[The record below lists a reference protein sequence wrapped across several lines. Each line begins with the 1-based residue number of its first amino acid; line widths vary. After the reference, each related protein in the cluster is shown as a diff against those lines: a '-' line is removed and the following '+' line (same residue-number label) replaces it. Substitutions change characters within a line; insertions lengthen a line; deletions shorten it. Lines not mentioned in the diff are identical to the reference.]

1 MASTRIIN
9 MNDMNAKVFWGVT
22 GGLVFVVG
30 RFDMEDHGK
39 PAERCRACASGGG
52 PVVAYG
58 HGDSLQQGM
67 ALLQTMQANLQL
79 QLDAREQQLQEDAL
93 PLQQEA
99 QELLEYA
106 QNGQASQD
114 ELEIAQT
121 RILEL
126 DEELRAMQGAAEQD
140 MFVAEQNLKAV
151 LADAL
156 RRHLEAHAEEEGID
170 FILNWGLS
178 GEGVLYGSEPWDI
191 TIEVLDRINK
201 AHPDPIQTRLD
212 AELNT
217 AEE

>member
-1 MASTRIIN
+1 MSE
-9 MNDMNAKVFWGVT
+9 MNAKVFWSVT
-22 GGLVFVVG
+22 AVLVLWLG
-30 RFDMEDHGK
+30 ILTWKSLDNK
-39 PAERCRACASGGG
+39 PSAAERAAAGAG
-52 PVVAYG
+52 PVVAYV

-79 QLDAREQQLQEDAL
+79 QLEAREQQLKADAL
-93 PLQQEA
+93 PLQEEA

-106 QNGQASQD
+106 QSGQASQD

-126 DEELRAMQGAAEQD
+126 EDGLRAMQSAAEQD
-140 MFVAEQNLKAV
+140 MFVAEQNMKAV

-156 RRHLEAHAEEEGID
+156 RRHLEAHAEQEGID

-191 TIEVLDRINK
+191 TAEVLDRINE
-201 AHPDPIQTRLD
+201 AHPDPIQARLD
-212 AELNT
+212 AAVNP

>member
-1 MASTRIIN
+1 MSE
-9 MNDMNAKVFWGVT
+9 MNAKVFWSVT
-22 GGLVFVVG
+22 AVLVLWLG
-30 RFDMEDHGK
+30 ILTWKSLDNK
-39 PAERCRACASGGG
+39 PSAAERAAAGAG
-52 PVVAYG
+52 PVVAYV

-67 ALLQTMQANLQL
+67 ALLQTVQANLQL
-79 QLDAREQQLQEDAL
+79 QLEAREQQLKADAL
-93 PLQQEA
+93 PLQEEA

-106 QNGQASQD
+106 QSGQASQD

-126 DEELRAMQGAAEQD
+126 EDGLRAMQSAAEQD
-140 MFVAEQNLKAV
+140 MFVAEQNMKAV

-156 RRHLEAHAEEEGID
+156 RRHLEAHAEQEGID

-191 TIEVLDRINK
+191 TAEVLDRINE
-201 AHPDPIQTRLD
+201 AHPDPIQARLD
-212 AELNT
+212 AAVNP

>member
-1 MASTRIIN
+1 MKE
-9 MNDMNAKVFWGVT
+9 MNAKVFWGVT
-22 GGLVFVVG
+22 AVLVLWLG
-30 RFDMEDHGK
+30 ILTWRTLEDN
-39 PAERCRACASGGG
+39 PSAAERAAAGSG
-52 PVVAYG
+52 PVVAYV

-79 QLDAREQQLQEDAL
+79 QLEAREQQLQEDAL
-93 PLQQEA
+93 PLQEEA

-106 QNGQASQD
+106 KSGQASQD

-126 DEELRAMQGAAEQD
+126 EEGLRAMQGAAEQD
-140 MFVAEQNLKAV
+140 MFVAEQNMKAV

-156 RRHLEAHAEEEGID
+156 RRHLESHAQQEGID

-178 GEGVLYGSEPWDI
+178 GEGVLYGSKPWDI
-191 TIEVLDRINK
+191 TAEVLDRINE
-201 AHPDPIQTRLD
+201 AHPDPIQARLD

-217 AEE
+217 VEE

>member
-1 MASTRIIN
+1 MASTRIFD
-9 MNDMNAKVFWGVT
+9 MSEMNAKVFWSVT
-22 GGLVFVVG
+22 AVLVLWLG
-30 RFDMEDHGK
+30 ILTWKSLDNK
-39 PAERCRACASGGG
+39 PSAAERAAAGAG
-52 PVVAYG
+52 PVVAYV

-67 ALLQTMQANLQL
+67 ALLQTVQDNLQL
-79 QLDAREQQLQEDAL
+79 QLEAREQQLKADAL
-93 PLQQEA
+93 PLQEEA

-106 QNGQASQD
+106 QSGQASQD

-126 DEELRAMQGAAEQD
+126 EDGLRAMQSAAEQD
-140 MFVAEQNLKAV
+140 MFVAEQNMKAV

-156 RRHLEAHAEEEGID
+156 RRHLEAHAEQEGID

-191 TIEVLDRINK
+191 TAEVLDRINE
-201 AHPDPIQTRLD
+201 AHPDPIQARLD
-212 AELNT
+212 AAVNP

>member
-1 MASTRIIN
+1 

-22 GGLVFVVG
+22 GGLVLWLGVLTWKT
-30 RFDMEDHGK
+30 MESQ
-39 PAERCRACASGGG
+39 PSAAERAASGGG
-52 PVVAYG
+52 PVVAYV
-58 HGDSLQQGM
+58 HGDSLQRGM

-79 QLDAREQQLQEDAL
+79 QLEAREQQLQEDAL

-106 QNGQASQD
+106 QSGQASQD

-126 DEELRAMQGAAEQD
+126 EEELRAMQGAAEQD

-170 FILNWGLS
+170 
-178 GEGVLYGSEPWDI
+178 
-191 TIEVLDRINK
+191 EVK
-201 AHPDPIQTRLD
+201 AED
-212 AELNT
+212 E
-217 AEE
+217 

>member
-1 MASTRIIN
+1 
-9 MNDMNAKVFWGVT
+9 MNDMNAKVFGGVT
-22 GGLVFVVG
+22 GGLVLWLGVLTWKT
-30 RFDMEDHGK
+30 MESQ
-39 PAERCRACASGGG
+39 PSAAERAAFGGG
-52 PVVAYG
+52 PVVAYV

-79 QLDAREQQLQEDAL
+79 QLEAREQQLQEDAL

-126 DEELRAMQGAAEQD
+126 EEELRAMQGTAEQD

-191 TIEVLDRINK
+191 TTEVLDRINK

-212 AELNT
+212 AELNP

>member
-1 MASTRIIN
+1 

-22 GGLVFVVG
+22 GGLVLWLG
-30 RFDMEDHGK
+30 ALTWRTMESQ
-39 PAERCRACASGGG
+39 PSAAERAASGGG
-52 PVVAYG
+52 PVVAYV

-67 ALLQTMQANLQL
+67 ALLQTMQANLQM
-79 QLDAREQQLQEDAL
+79 QLEAREQQLKEDAL
-93 PLQQEA
+93 PLQEEA

-106 QNGQASQD
+106 QSGQASQE

-126 DEELRAMQGAAEQD
+126 EDGLRAMQGAAEQD
-140 MFVAEQNLKAV
+140 MFVAEQNMKAV

-191 TIEVLDRINK
+191 TTEVLDRIND

-212 AELNT
+212 AELNP

>member
-1 MASTRIIN
+1 
-9 MNDMNAKVFWGVT
+9 MNDMNAKVFWGVAGAILIWLGILT
-22 GGLVFVVG
+22 WKTL
-30 RFDMEDHGK
+30 ENK
-39 PAERCRACASGGG
+39 PSAVARAAAGGG
-52 PVVAYG
+52 PVVAYV

-67 ALLQTMQANLQL
+67 ALLETMQANLQL
-79 QLDAREQQLQEDAL
+79 QLEAREQQLKADAL
-93 PLQQEA
+93 PLQEEA

-106 QNGQASQD
+106 QSGQASQD

-126 DEELRAMQGAAEQD
+126 EDGLRAMQGAAEQD
-140 MFVAEQNLKAV
+140 MFVAEQNMKAV

-191 TIEVLDRINK
+191 TTEVLDRINK
-201 AHPDPIQTRLD
+201 AHPDPIQARLD
-212 AELNT
+212 AEINT

>member
-1 MASTRIIN
+1 

-22 GGLVFVVG
+22 GGLVLWLGVLTWKT
-30 RFDMEDHGK
+30 MESQ
-39 PAERCRACASGGG
+39 PSAAERAASGEG
-52 PVVAYG
+52 PVVAYV

-67 ALLQTMQANLQL
+67 TLLQTMQANLQL
-79 QLDAREQQLQEDAL
+79 QLEAREQQLQEDAL

-106 QNGQASQD
+106 QSGQASQD
-114 ELEIAQT
+114 ELEIAQS

-126 DEELRAMQGAAEQD
+126 EEELRAMQGAAEQD
-140 MFVAEQNLKAV
+140 MFVAEQKLKAV

-178 GEGVLYGSEPWDI
+178 GEGVLYGSAPWDI